1 MYVTLSKPTDPT
13 TWKVIKTTSRTVKK
27 QVYIHCCHLS
37 LKPHRLSMCKRKF
50 QDEMIINLLQ
60 IQLTQKNFLSL
71 LGTQL
76 ILTPSPESDAHK
88 QMQQK
93 HSEM

>member
-1 MYVTLSKPTDPT
+1 
-13 TWKVIKTTSRTVKK
+13 
-27 QVYIHCCHLS
+27 
-37 LKPHRLSMCKRKF
+37 MCKRKF

-60 IQLTQKNFLSL
+60 IQLTQQNFLSL